1 MAYTSQYHNRYD
13 LCHTVKIAI
22 VFFCGFYLL
31 STFCNKAMAKQK
43 FYFLRFDQKLIC
55 PRWVPNSY
63 LSYILTGVLKKE
75 HTF

>member
-1 MAYTSQYHNRYD
+1 MWLPPAGSCGD
-13 LCHTVKIAI
+13 FSCHVQNSCSCIEK
-22 VFFCGFYLL
+22 L

-55 PRWVPNSY
+55 PRLVPNSY

-75 HTF
+75 HTFWVD